1 MEKTVTGSYSPRLVQ
16 GVEET
21 AGTAVK
27 VPFPSKVIV
36 VPYHSLLLEVDVL
49 VLLRPDVVG
58 NERSG
63 ACLVLTLPREGAE
76 AVEAASGAGLAL
88 FPDSTAAFG
97 REWSDACWSDAC

>member
-1 MEKTVTGSYSPRLVQ
+1 MTGSSSPRLVQ
-16 GVEET
+16 GVEEI

-27 VPFPSKVIV
+27 VPFPLKVMV
-36 VPYHSLLLEVDVL
+36 VPYHPLLLEVDDL
-49 VLLRPDVVG
+49 VLLRADVVG

-88 FPDSTAAFG
+88 FPGSTAAVG
-97 REWSDACWSDAC
+97 RE